1 MGNRLVS
8 WQCKKQ
14 TTVSLSTAEAEYI
27 AAASC
32 TAQVLWI
39 QNQLLDYGMNFMRTP
54 LYIDNLAASYIIK
67 NSVHHSRTKHIEI
80 RHHFIRDCYE
90 KNLIDV
96 RSIGTEMNL
105 ADIFTKPLDTA
116 RFNFLLKAL
125 GMMSEQES

>member
-14 TTVSLSTAEAEYI
+14 TTVSLSIAEAEYI
-27 AAASC
+27 VAASC

-39 QNQLLDYGMNFMRTP
+39 QNQLLDYGINFMRTP

-96 RSIGTEMNL
+96 RSIRTEMNL
-105 ADIFTKPLDTA
+105 ADIFTKPLDVA

-125 GMMSEQES
+125 GMMSEQEI